1 MLLPKAPAK
10 EDWSF
15 STYVMR
21 ENDIQT
27 GELAQEFIERVIY
40 VKRVSKVVKGGKRMR
55 IAAGVIVGDG
65 QGKVGLGHGKSEEV
79 ALAVRKAASRAKKN
93 LTLIATTLG
102 TIPHPITGKYGA
114 SKILLKPATEGT
126 GLIACPQVRSV
137 LEAVGLKDLYTK
149 SLGSTNAYN
158 LAVATIRGLRKL
170 RTPQE
175 IAQIRNKSIEYITRK
190 KVKTDEK
197 TEDNIN

>member
-1 MLLPKAPAK
+1 
-10 EDWSF
+10 
-15 STYVMR
+15 MR
-21 ENDIQT
+21 ENDIHSS
-27 GELAQEFIERVIY
+27 ENAQEFIERVIY

-79 ALAVRKAASRAKKN
+79 ALAVRKAATRAKKN
-93 LTLIATTLG
+93 LMLIAVVGG
-102 TIPHPITGKYGA
+102 TIPHPITGKYCA
-114 SKILLKPATEGT
+114 SKILLKPAPEGT

-137 LEAVGLKDLYTK
+137 LEAVGLKDIYTK
-149 SLGSTNAYN
+149 SLGSTNTYN

-170 RTPQE
+170 RTAQE
-175 IAQIRNKSIEYITRK
+175 IALIRNKPVEYITRK
-190 KVKTDEK
+190 KVISDEK